1 MLFILIL
8 ELEPSS
14 YKNIIIFLFYFF
26 CGWTGRLLGWT
37 VSNHKKKRS
46 WKLKTWNSETW
57 LVKSCWRKF
66 PKWVSRKK
74 NTRSAELETGNS
86 IGNLVKNPPNRVSL
100 QLRKRVGST
109 SIVPVKTRRVPLYFC
124 ENRDCV

>member
-37 VSNHKKKRS
+37 VSNHKKNAPENS
-46 WKLKTWNSETW
+46 KLKTQK
-57 LVKSCWRKF
+57 L
-66 PKWVSRKK
+66 
-74 NTRSAELETGNS
+74 G
-86 IGNLVKNPPNRVSL
+86 
-100 QLRKRVGST
+100 
-109 SIVPVKTRRVPLYFC
+109 
-124 ENRDCV
+124 